1 MGDIDHGGRTGRQRK
16 RKWKQEMGGD
26 WMSILCTTDSLR
38 EMELIPPE
46 AGSSGFPEGKESW
59 MELNLSS

>member
-1 MGDIDHGGRTGRQRK
+1 
-16 RKWKQEMGGD
+16 
-26 WMSILCTTDSLR
+26 MSILCTTDSLR

-59 MELNLSS
+59 MKLNLSS